1 MSSEHSTKPVAKGR
15 SSNVQFAVW
24 KHTSEQDG
32 QPVNFYK
39 ATFENR
45 YNAGDTWKTTKSFS
59 SYDLVNLMKAAAL
72 AHTAIAE
79 LRRADKNAA
88 EDQPA
93 VEGEMVEEM
102 AF

>member
-1 MSSEHSTKPVAKGR
+1 MTIENPTKPVAKGR
-15 SSNVQFAVW
+15 SSNIQFAVW
-24 KHTSEQDG
+24 KHTSEKDG

-45 YNAGDTWKTTKSFS
+45 YNAGDVWKTTKSFS
-59 SYDLVNLMKAAAL
+59 SYDLINLMKAAGL
-72 AHTAIAE
+72 AHTAITE

-88 EDQPA
+88 EDHPA
-93 VEGEMVEEM
+93 VEGEMVEEI